1 MHKFIG
7 YFAYKQ
13 HPHITVFTNTYGDI
27 DGPFYDSMI
36 SMYGKVTDACDKD
49 EELFHTLNDRL
60 YDVVEKTE
68 GFDWGYHD
76 CLCDCYYSIEWLVD
90 EHDE

>member
-7 YFAYKQ
+7 YVAYKQ
-13 HPHITVFTNTYGDI
+13 HPHITEFTNTYGDI

-68 GFDWGYHD
+68 GFHQ
-76 CLCDCYYSIEWLVD
+76 LVN
-90 EHDE
+90 